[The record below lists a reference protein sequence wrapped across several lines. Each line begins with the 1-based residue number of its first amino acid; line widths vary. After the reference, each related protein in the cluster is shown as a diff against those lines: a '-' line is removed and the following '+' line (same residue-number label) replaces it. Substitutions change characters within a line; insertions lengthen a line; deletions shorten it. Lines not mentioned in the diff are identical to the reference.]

1 MAVKR
6 RKKKSNA
13 RRPARKKRGGGPKI
27 IPRQD
32 ITVVHPETGEEI
44 KATIEIKPKIIQPGL
59 G

>member
-44 KATIEIKPKIIQPGL
+44 KATIEIKPKII
-59 G
+59 